1 VIHSVHVFGQCMDGV
16 HLLVILGQ
24 QLPPVPND
32 SPPSS
37 MTASSHITALR
48 LQPIVTRFTNAPENG
63 LRNGEKTSNVGSPIA
78 WVLIGFSRIDSLRH
92 ALLTAKALTK

>member
-1 VIHSVHVFGQCMDGV
+1 MDGV

-48 LQPIVTRFTNAPENG
+48 LQPIVTNAPENG
-63 LRNGEKTSNVGSPIA
+63 LRNGEKTSNVGSPVA